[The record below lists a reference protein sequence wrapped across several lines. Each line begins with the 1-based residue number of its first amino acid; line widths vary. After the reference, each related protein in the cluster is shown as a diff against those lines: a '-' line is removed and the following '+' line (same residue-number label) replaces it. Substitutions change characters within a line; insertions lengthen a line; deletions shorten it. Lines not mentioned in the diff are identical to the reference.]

1 MGEERTAVP
10 LCASRR
16 QLCAHTHHGAV
27 GAALCG
33 TPRSHTIHGRAN
45 YNCLW
50 LPKLQYRTAP
60 LSGLELLR
68 ADLLEMGR
76 EISLDPKCEERD
88 PTARHR
94 QSESRAENENCGCV
108 CGQLALPDGMS
119 RRLADP
125 VASAQWLRVEVPCA
139 GRPQSSAECAPQWAG
154 TWNLDTDST
163 HQSCHPVKL
172 GVLPTHSLDPPS
184 YKGQSFAAVS
194 TRGGHDEAVAVVWR
208 Q

>member
-1 MGEERTAVP
+1 MRTAQALAMLARAHSAAGNTVGEERTAVP

-88 PTARHR
+88 ARGADRADGRHR
-94 QSESRAENENCGCV
+94 PTSIRSSRQESRPKPASGESSSHLDAEH
-108 CGQLALPDGMS
+108 P
-119 RRLADP
+119 
-125 VASAQWLRVEVPCA
+125 
-139 GRPQSSAECAPQWAG
+139 
-154 TWNLDTDST
+154 NLDNCVLHSII
-163 HQSCHPVKL
+163 KRRWN
-172 GVLPTHSLDPPS
+172 GVMCPHTCRELPRRRMSP
-184 YKGQSFAAVS
+184 K
-194 TRGGHDEAVAVVWR
+194 
-208 Q
+208 